1 MSLPVKGYSDV
12 GYEIKVFPDEY
23 YSCKNIT
30 PSALTSLTLALKGFF
45 NTYNT
50 LHSFNYNLNNF
61 TESQEKQLCE
71 VSEYHGNYLQTIIHF
86 HHFIELLMKDALRF
100 HNENLANKLRKSTVT
115 GTVTETEL
123 LQYLR
128 DGKDIDAIKFT
139 KRTVEY
145 KASVNRIFALPRSSF
160 KDIIIKHKDAIE
172 EINILRNKLIHQG
185 AYFLPYRK
193 LDQFIVR
200 MILPL
205 VQDLLYKCE
214 ELWDGKELVEYWRYD
229 NEYADIDPIEE
240 LINISEEKII
250 DHKAIAFYKAVGLA
264 LYQQPVG
271 NLLKRFYEEDLIRQF
286 YDIQN
291 KSNKT
296 CFVCSYDT
304 LILYP
309 DINYSAPHKLN
320 KGGHCFKSGKAICTN
335 CGFRLYNDVSEPVDY
350 GINEEEG
357 RIWEYT
363 HLIEVY

>member
-1 MSLPVKGYSDV
+1 MSLSVKGYSDS
-12 GYEIKVFPDEY
+12 GYVIKVFPDEY

-61 TESQEKQLCE
+61 TEAKEKQLCE
-71 VSEYHGNYLQTIIHF
+71 YSEYHENYLQTIIHF

-100 HNENLANKLRKSTVT
+100 HSENLANKLQNVK
-115 GTVTETEL
+115 ETEL

-128 DGKDIDAIKFT
+128 EGKNIDPIKFT
-139 KRTVEY
+139 EWTVEY

-160 KDIIIKHKDAIE
+160 KDIIIKHKIAIE
-172 EINILRNKLIHQG
+172 EINILRNKLLHRG
-185 AYFLPYRK
+185 ALFLPYRK
-193 LDQFIVR
+193 LDEFIVR

-214 ELWDGKELVEYWRYD
+214 ELWDGEELVEYWRYD
-229 NEYADIDPIEE
+229 NDYTDIDPIEE
-240 LINISEEKII
+240 MISISEEKIL
-250 DHKAIAFYKAVGLA
+250 DHKAIAFYKAVGFA
-264 LYQQPVG
+264 LYQKPVG
-271 NLLKRFYEEDLIRQF
+271 NLLKRIYEEDLMRQI

-291 KSNKT
+291 RSKKT

-304 LILYP
+304 LFLYP
-309 DINYSAPHKLN
+309 DIDYSSPHELI
-320 KGGHCFKSGKAICTN
+320 KGEHCFKTGKAICTK